1 MEEQPVNNP
10 KRLRQRLKKPYR
22 LVILKEDSL
31 EEVGAYTLT
40 PLSLYVLL
48 SSLFVGLATIVVML
62 IVFTPLKRWIP
73 GYGDASMDPEL
84 ISLRAK
90 VDDMARQLD
99 LQKRYTDN
107 IRHIL
112 TGEVRT
118 EQPRETQ
125 GFVQDSLKEVKRV
138 EEDQLLRNNYLLG
151 EGLQRQAAAPAS
163 VGPSQ
168 QIPLERLH
176 FTPPLKGEVSAGFM
190 PDKDHNGVDVLA
202 PKNTPIKAAM
212 DGVVILSDWTL
223 ETGNTIG
230 IMHDS
235 RVITFYKHNSSL
247 LKKRGSF
254 VRAGEAIAI
263 IGNTGTLSSGPHLHF
278 ELWYQGKPVDPVKY
292 ISF

>member
-84 ISLRAK
+84 ISLRSK
-90 VDDMARQLD
+90 IDDMTRQLE

-118 EQPRETQ
+118 EQTEEKQ
-125 GFVQDSLKEVKRV
+125 GFIQDSLSEVKRI
-138 EEDQLLRNNYLLG
+138 EEDQMLRNNYQLG
-151 EGLQRQAAAPAS
+151 EGLRKQSTAPAAAPA
-163 VGPSQ
+163 P

-176 FTPPLKGEVSAGFM
+176 FTPPLKGEISAGFM
-190 PDKDHNGVDVLA
+190 PDKEHNGVDILA

-212 DGVVILSDWTL
+212 DGYVILSDWTL

-230 IMHDS
+230 ILHNS
-235 RVITFYKHNSSL
+235 QVTTFYKHNSSL
-247 LKKRGSF
+247 LKKQGSF

-278 ELWYQGKPVDPVKY
+278 ELWYQGKPVDPTRY

>member
-48 SSLFVGLATIVVML
+48 SSLFVGLASVVVIL

-84 ISLRAK
+84 ISLRSK
-90 VDDMARQLD
+90 VDDMTRQLE

-107 IRHIL
+107 IRQIL

-118 EQPRETQ
+118 EQPKETQ
-125 GFVQDSLKEVKRV
+125 GFVQDSLKDVKRV
-138 EEDQLLRNNYLLG
+138 EEDQLLRNNFQLG
-151 EGLQRQAAAPAS
+151 EGLRNQS
-163 VGPSQ
+163 STPSTTPTKQ
-168 QIPLERLH
+168 TPLERLH

-212 DGVVILSDWTL
+212 DGFVILSDWTL

-230 IMHDS
+230 IMHES
-235 RVITFYKHNSSL
+235 QVVTFYKHNSSL

-278 ELWYQGKPVDPVKY
+278 ELWYQGKPVDPVRF

>member
-40 PLSLYVLL
+40 PLSLYVLV
-48 SSLFVGLATIVVML
+48 SSLLVGLAIILVML

-73 GYGDASMDPEL
+73 GYGDASMDPQL
-84 ISLRAK
+84 ISLRTK
-90 VDDMARQLD
+90 VDDMTKQLE
-99 LQKRYTDN
+99 LQKRYTEN
-107 IRHIL
+107 VRQIL
-112 TGEVRT
+112 TGEVQT
-118 EQPRETQ
+118 TQ
-125 GFVQDSLKEVKRV
+125 KEENPGFVQDSIVEVKRV
-138 EEDQLLRNNYLLG
+138 EEDQMLRNNFQLG
-151 EGLQRQAAAPAS
+151 EGLRK
-163 VGPSQ
+163 Q
-168 QIPLERLH
+168 QGVPVAMSNQKIPLERLY
-176 FTPPLKGEVSAGFM
+176 FTPPVKGEISAGFM
-190 PDKDHNGVDVLA
+190 PDKDHQGVDILA
-202 PKNTPIKAAM
+202 PENTPIKAVM
-212 DGVVILSDWTL
+212 DGFVILSDWTL

-230 IMHDS
+230 IMHDNQ
-235 RVITFYKHNSSL
+235 VVTFYKHNSSL

-278 ELWYQGKPVDPVKY
+278 ELWYQGKPVDPARY

>member
-40 PLSLYVLL
+40 PLSLYVLI
-48 SSLFVGLATIVVML
+48 SSLLVGLSFVVVML

-84 ISLRAK
+84 ISLRTK
-90 VDDMARQLD
+90 VDAMAKQLE
-99 LQKRYTDN
+99 LQKRYTEN
-107 IRHIL
+107 VRQIL
-112 TGEVRT
+112 TGEVQNT
-118 EQPRETQ
+118 AQEPEP

-138 EEDQLLRNNYLLG
+138 DEDQMLRNNFQLG
-151 EGLQRQAAAPAS
+151 EGLRKQQAQPVATS
-163 VGPSQ
+163 NSN
-168 QIPLERLH
+168 IPLEKLY
-176 FTPPLKGEVSAGFM
+176 FTPPIKGEISAGFM

-202 PKNTPIKAAM
+202 PKNTPIKAVM
-212 DGVVILSDWTL
+212 DGFVILSDWTL

-230 IMHDS
+230 IMHDNQ
-235 RVITFYKHNSSL
+235 VVTFYKHNSSL

-278 ELWYQGKPVDPVKY
+278 ELWYQGKPVDPTRF

>member
-40 PLSLYVLL
+40 PLSLYVLI
-48 SSLFVGLATIVVML
+48 SSLLVALSFVVVML

-73 GYGDASMDPEL
+73 GYGDTSMDPEL
-84 ISLRAK
+84 ISLRTK
-90 VDDMARQLD
+90 VDAMAKQLE
-99 LQKRYTDN
+99 LQKRYTEN
-107 IRHIL
+107 VRQIL
-112 TGEVRT
+112 TGEVQKPPQ
-118 EQPRETQ
+118 EKEP
-125 GFVQDSLKEVKRV
+125 GFVLDSLTEVKRV
-138 EEDQLLRNNYLLG
+138 EEDQMLRNNFQLG
-151 EGLQRQAAAPAS
+151 EGLRK
-163 VGPSQ
+163 Q
-168 QIPLERLH
+168 QTIPVATSNNKTPLERLY
-176 FTPPLKGEVSAGFM
+176 FTPPIKGEISAGYM
-190 PDKDHNGVDVLA
+190 PDKDHNGVDILA
-202 PKNTPIKAAM
+202 PKNTPIKAVM
-212 DGVVILSDWTL
+212 DGFVILSDWTL

-230 IMHDS
+230 IMHDNHVVS
-235 RVITFYKHNSSL
+235 FYKHNSSL

-278 ELWYQGKPVDPVKY
+278 ELWYQGKPVDPTRF

>member
-48 SSLFVGLATIVVML
+48 SSLFVGLAIVVIML

-84 ISLRAK
+84 ISLRTQ
-90 VDDMARQLD
+90 VDDMTKQLE
-99 LQKRYTDN
+99 LQQRYTDN
-107 IRHIL
+107 IRQIL

-118 EQPRETQ
+118 EKPKETQ

-138 EEDQLLRNNYLLG
+138 EEDQLLRNNFQLG
-151 EGLQRQAAAPAS
+151 EGLQKQATTPSPTPAK
-163 VGPSQ
+163 

-190 PDKDHNGVDVLA
+190 PDKEHNGVDILA

-212 DGVVILSDWTL
+212 DGYVILSDWTL

-230 IMHDS
+230 IIHDNQ
-235 RVITFYKHNSSL
+235 VVTFYKHNSVL

-278 ELWYQGKPVDPVKY
+278 ELWYQGKPVDPVRF